1 MVPLLV
7 FVILFSLLLLL
18 LVPNSVIISIFTLPS
33 VSLVTAPLPSSKPSL
48 CPWSDGL
55 IRTEILMV
63 FVFGLPVFA
72 LGLVP
77 LLTVYCDLLTLVLRV
92 EEVIVEEEDTVD
104 DIVDDNV
111 ELLDERVDDPSIAS
125 RIYTR

>member
-1 MVPLLV
+1 
-7 FVILFSLLLLL
+7 
-18 LVPNSVIISIFTLPS
+18 
-33 VSLVTAPLPSSKPSL
+33 
-48 CPWSDGL
+48 
-55 IRTEILMV
+55 MV

-77 LLTVYCDLLTLVLRV
+77 LLTVYCDLLTPVLRV